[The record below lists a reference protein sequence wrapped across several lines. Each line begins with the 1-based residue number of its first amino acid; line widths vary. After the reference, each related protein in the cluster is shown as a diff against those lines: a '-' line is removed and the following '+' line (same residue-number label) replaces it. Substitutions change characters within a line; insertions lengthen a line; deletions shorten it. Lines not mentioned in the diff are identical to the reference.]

1 MLTTTDRDVFEL
13 QETTEQFLFPM
24 GAIYVAF
31 LNMEFGRGCDTIHGI
46 EGRS

>member
-13 QETTEQFLFPM
+13 QETTEQFLFQM
-24 GAIYVAF
+24 KEMYVTS
-31 LNMEFGRGCDTIHGI
+31 LKMEFTWTIHGI